1 MCINKMSKTELIFFL
16 RLKDLHKLN
25 HDDPGR
31 KRLAHDT
38 VTLLVTTRVAGL
50 DRLQLLWTAGTPA
63 GWQIQMAR

>member
-31 KRLAHDT
+31 QRLAHDT
-38 VTLLVTTRVAGL
+38 VTLLVTTRVAGP